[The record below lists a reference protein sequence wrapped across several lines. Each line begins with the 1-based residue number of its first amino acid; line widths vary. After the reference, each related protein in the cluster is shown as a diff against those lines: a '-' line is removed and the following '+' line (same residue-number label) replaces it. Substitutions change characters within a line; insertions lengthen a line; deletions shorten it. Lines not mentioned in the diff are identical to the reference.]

1 MEANLIGSA
10 EMTFSPVIQTD
21 QPQMTQSEKVSAIA
35 RALFESGR
43 SPYAAFTQD
52 PVSGEFHYGAI
63 LTSVAEM
70 RSVIECVDEMHVE
83 AGRYD

>member
-10 EMTFSPVIQTD
+10 EMSFSPVIQTD

-52 PVSGEFHYGAI
+52 PVSGQFSYGSI
-63 LTSVAEM
+63 QVDPAEL
-70 RSVIECVDEMHVE
+70 RSVVEAVEQLQIE